1 MNSNKTKTIYN
12 ARKINK
18 MRCIAGLV
26 MCSAVI
32 ILTAVAL
39 VFNITDFYNESTPEA
54 GIGTLRMYTTLSNIL
69 AAVAASLCI
78 PFQIDGL
85 RRNKY
90 KLPFWIVSIMYV
102 GGTGLFV
109 TFFTAITLISI
120 TTGFVYTMFMKS
132 NIFMHTINPIII
144 TVLFALIISDHRVKF
159 HESFYAM
166 IPLIIY
172 AIIYIILVFV
182 TKTWRDHYNSNSYI
196 PWPLSILLLLS
207 LAYGL
212 TMLLRFL
219 HNLTNK
225 HVTKMIEK
233 YYKESSDYDFP
244 KIGDAIAH
252 LAEVESKFYH
262 EGDDIYFPVEAIQLL
277 SERYNAD
284 KLPLDVQYD
293 IYLESY
299 LKSMKKS
306 RD

>member
-102 GGTGLFV
+102 GVTGLFV

-144 TVLFALIISDHRVKF
+144 TVLFTLIISDHRVKF
-159 HESFYAM
+159 HESFYTM

-172 AIIYIILVFV
+172 AIIYIIFVFV

-212 TMLLRFL
+212 TTLLRFL

-225 HVTKMIEK
+225 RVTKMIEK

>member
-1 MNSNKTKTIYN
+1 M
-12 ARKINK
+12 
-18 MRCIAGLV
+18 
-26 MCSAVI
+26 
-32 ILTAVAL
+32 
-39 VFNITDFYNESTPEA
+39 FNITDFYNESTPEA

-90 KLPFWIVSIMYV
+90 KLPFWIVTIMYV
-102 GGTGLFV
+102 GVTGLFV
-109 TFFTAITLISI
+109 TFLTAVTLISI
-120 TTGFVYTMFMKS
+120 NTGFVYTMFMKS

-144 TVLFALIISDHRVKF
+144 TVLFTLTISDHRVKF
-159 HESFYAM
+159 HESFYTM

-172 AIIYIILVFV
+172 AIIYVVMVFI
-182 TKTWRDHYNSNSYI
+182 TKTWRDHYNSNTYM
-196 PWPLSILLLLS
+196 PWPLSILLLLL

-277 SERYNAD
+277 SDRYNAD